1 MSSHLIKKYQK
12 YLNKSINKVNQF
24 TIISLA
30 FLHIRTKIKI
40 STVKTC
46 DIVPLS
52 CISANIRHPFDIRNW
67 PQKLFQ
73 YLQRILLT
81 IYRAYGIIILASK
94 PLIRLKIKRWLL
106 HQSPLRKVVILC
118 WHCKQFLLDS
128 LSILHQKL
136 LMSSLM
142 LSTNHNTT

>member
-40 STVKTC
+40 SAVRTY

-52 CISANIRHPFDIRNW
+52 YVSVSIGYPFDIRN
-67 PQKLFQ
+67 
-73 YLQRILLT
+73 
-81 IYRAYGIIILASK
+81 
-94 PLIRLKIKRWLL
+94 
-106 HQSPLRKVVILC
+106 
-118 WHCKQFLLDS
+118 
-128 LSILHQKL
+128 
-136 LMSSLM
+136 
-142 LSTNHNTT
+142 